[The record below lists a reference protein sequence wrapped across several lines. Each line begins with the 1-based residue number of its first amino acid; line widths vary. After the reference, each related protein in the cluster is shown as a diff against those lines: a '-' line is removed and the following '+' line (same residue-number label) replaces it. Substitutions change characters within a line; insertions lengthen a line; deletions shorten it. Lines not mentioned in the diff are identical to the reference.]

1 MTTLYSSFIPLKCHY
16 FST

>member
-1 MTTLYSSFIPLKCHY
+1 MTTLYSSFNPLKCHY